1 VSKYSVTGSSRL
13 PASAF
18 TARKMNSRR
27 VILLSVTMHRRHE
40 VADRIGN
47 SASLEVL
54 MHQSLY

>member
-1 VSKYSVTGSSRL
+1 MTGSCRL

-27 VILLSVTMHRRHE
+27 VILLSATTHRRHE
-40 VADRIGN
+40 VADLIGD